1 MLAAGA
7 GAGPAALLPAQ
18 PAAPALPRTTP
29 PTPPVVTPQFEPEP
43 SAPARKTTTELEM
56 VLLAHQ
62 EQLALILHLAH
73 EVQQSAA
80 HNATITDAL
89 ESAVR
94 RIGRDLQVSLVSAVE
109 RVLEEVVE
117 AIRISVGEVSGSTRR
132 LESSTGPKLAEIRE
146 ELRKVVKLLSRP
158 PVVKTPRQMTRST
171 RSTRTRSRSINAGRT
186 AAQAPCLT
194 TSMTMMTRG

>member
-1 MLAAGA
+1 
-7 GAGPAALLPAQ
+7 
-18 PAAPALPRTTP
+18 
-29 PTPPVVTPQFEPEP
+29 
-43 SAPARKTTTELEM
+43 M

-94 RIGRDLQVSLVSAVE
+94 RIGHDLQVSLVSAVE

-146 ELRKVVKLLSRP
+146 ELRKVVKLLAHVP
-158 PVVKTPRQMTRST
+158 TPRGQDPPPDDQVDQVEVNQR
-171 RSTRTRSRSINAGRT
+171 RPHRRTSSVLDDLDDDDDERLTCSNV
-186 AAQAPCLT
+186 QADIGI
-194 TSMTMMTRG
+194 S

>member
-7 GAGPAALLPAQ
+7 GAGPALPAQ

-29 PTPPVVTPQFEPEP
+29 PTPVVTPQLEPEP

-94 RIGRDLQVSLVSAVE
+94 RIGHDLQVSLVSAVE

-146 ELRKVVKLLSRP
+146 ELRKVVKLLAHVP
-158 PVVKTPRQMTRST
+158 TPRGQVPPPDDQVDQVDKNQVKVNQR
-171 RSTRTRSRSINAGRT
+171 RPHRRTSSV
-186 AAQAPCLT
+186 LDDLDDDDD
-194 TSMTMMTRG
+194 